1 MAQFDT
7 ELEEVR
13 EQVMLMGRLVENQ
26 IRLAVEALTNS
37 DVALM
42 DRVIEDDHR
51 VNGME
56 VAIDEKCVQIIARRQ
71 PAANDLRMVMTV
83 IKTITDMERIGDEA
97 KKIARMGKL
106 LSCREHFHPPRYT
119 EIRCAAKLVLD
130 MLHQSLDSFARL
142 DISGVTHVIRQDELV
157 DNQFRI
163 TLRYLVTLMMED
175 PRTISGALEM
185 LFIAK
190 AVERMGDHAQNMAEY
205 MIYLIKGRDARHIS
219 VEEIEREIRQVDLLT
234 GMVPLKESY
243 PGTVLFDLREE
254 SHIRGF
260 TVDPIKLKKVLAK
273 KL

>member
-1 MAQFDT
+1 MSNSRHTLMQFDT
-7 ELEEVR
+7 ELDGVR
-13 EQVMLMGRLVENQ
+13 EQVMLMGSLVENQ
-26 IRLAVEALTNS
+26 IRLAIEALTNN

-42 DRVIEDDHR
+42 ERVIKDDRR

-106 LSCREHFHPPRYT
+106 LSHREHLHSPRYT
-119 EIRCAAKLVLD
+119 EIRHAARLVLE
-130 MLHQSLDSFARL
+130 MLRQSLDAFARL
-142 DISGVTHVIRQDELV
+142 DISGVTHVIRQDEKV
-157 DNQFRI
+157 DDEYRI
-163 TLRYLVTLMMED
+163 ILRYLVTLMMED
-175 PRTISGALEM
+175 PRTISSALEI

-219 VEEIEREIRQVDLLT
+219 VEEIEREVQQAE
-234 GMVPLKESY
+234 LKS
-243 PGTVLFDLREE
+243 
-254 SHIRGF
+254 
-260 TVDPIKLKKVLAK
+260 
-273 KL
+273 